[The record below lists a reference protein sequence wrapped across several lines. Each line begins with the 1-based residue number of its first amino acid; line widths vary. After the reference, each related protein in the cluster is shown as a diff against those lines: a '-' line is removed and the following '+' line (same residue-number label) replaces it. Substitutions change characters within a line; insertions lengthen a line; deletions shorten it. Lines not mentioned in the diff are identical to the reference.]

1 MEYGFH
7 LGVSGPTATP
17 QHLVNF
23 ARRGE
28 ELGFF
33 CVAVADHVVIPK
45 RIVSPYPY
53 TSSGEYPGAGDQ
65 LEQLTVLSFLAGATQ
80 RIRLVTS
87 VMVTPYRNP
96 LIAAKMLATLD
107 VLSQGRL
114 ILGLG
119 AGWMREEFE
128 LLGAPPFED
137 RGEVTDEYIRVFRE
151 LWTHDHPSF
160 QGRYCRFSE
169 IKFLPKSARKTRV
182 PIWIGGHSKRALRR
196 AAELGDGW
204 HPIGGVPTAR
214 LEPEDLSMDL
224 ETLARYAEKAGR
236 NPREITVAFKASLYD
251 PKMETVPG
259 RRRRFTGNAEEIAS
273 DVRAY
278 KNVGVDCL
286 IFDVRSPD
294 AVQIL
299 ERMEW
304 LAKEVLPIA

>member
-1 MEYGFH
+1 MEYGLH

-17 QHLVNF
+17 QYLIHF

-33 CVAVADHVVIPK
+33 CVTVADHIVIPK
-45 RIVSPYPY
+45 KIVSPYPY
-53 TSSGEYPGAGDQ
+53 TASGQYPGTGDQ

-80 RIRLVTS
+80 RIRLVAS

-96 LIAAKMLATLD
+96 LLAAK
-107 VLSQGRL
+107 
-114 ILGLG
+114 
-119 AGWMREEFE
+119 E
-128 LLGAPPFED
+128 LLGAPRFAD

-151 LWTHDHPSF
+151 LWTHDNPSF
-160 QGRYCRFSE
+160 EGRYCRFSE
-169 IKFLPKSARKTRV
+169 IKFLPRSAQKRRI

-196 AAELGDGW
+196 AAALGDGW

-214 LEPEDLSMDL
+214 LEPEDLRMDL
-224 ETLARYAEKAGR
+224 DTLARYAERAGR

-251 PKMETVPG
+251 REMETVPG
-259 RRRRFTGNAEEIAS
+259 RRRRFIGNAEEIAS

-278 KNVGVDCL
+278 KNVGVDYL
-286 IFDVRSPD
+286 ILDVRGPD

-304 LAKEVLPIA
+304 LAKEVLPLV

>member
-7 LGVSGPTATP
+7 LAVSGPTAKP
-17 QHLVNF
+17 EHLINF

-33 CVAVADHVVIPK
+33 CVTVADHIVIPK
-45 RIVSPYPY
+45 KIVSPYPY
-53 TSSGEYPGAGDQ
+53 TLTGQYPGTGDQ

-80 RIRLVTS
+80 RIRLVAS

-96 LIAAKMLATLD
+96 LIVAKMLATLD
-107 VLSQGRL
+107 VLSRGRL

-128 LLGAPPFED
+128 LLGAPLFEE
-137 RGEVTDEYIRVFRE
+137 RGDVTDEYIRVFKE
-151 LWTHDHPSF
+151 LWTHDNPSF
-160 QGRYCRFSE
+160 EGRYCRFSE
-169 IKFLPKSARKTRV
+169 IKFSPKPAQKTHM

-196 AAELGDGW
+196 AAELGNGW
-204 HPIGGVPTAR
+204 HPIGGVPTAP
-214 LEPEDLSMDL
+214 LEPEELRRKL
-224 ETLARYAEKAGR
+224 ETLAHYAEKAGR

-259 RRRRFTGNAEEIAS
+259 RPRRFTGSAAEIAS

-278 KNVGVDCL
+278 KEVGVDYL
-286 IFDVRSPD
+286 ILDVRSPD
-294 AVQIL
+294 AVQTL
-299 ERMEW
+299 ERIEW
-304 LAKEVLPIA
+304 LAKEVLPMV